1 MWTSFQITA
10 IFVLKKCYCSPGK
23 VFNFVA
29 KNCPFY
35 PENLQ
40 PPCKIVGK
48 LLISIWK
55 IVNLVTKDCYFVM
68 ENYPFYQFFVTSRKF
83 VNLVTRDC
91 YFVMENYPFCQFF
104 VTSRKFVNLVT
115 KDCYFVMENYPFC
128 QFFVTSRKFV
138 KLVQRICWFRPSK
151 LFGPGILLI
160 SSTIYCSFYHG
171 KLITSPG
178 KLLILFRKIVHFFG
192 KLLLL

>member
-40 PPCKIVGK
+40 PAWKIVGK

-55 IVNLVTKDCYFVM
+55 IVNLVTKDCYFV
-68 ENYPFYQFFVTSRKF
+68 T
-83 VNLVTRDC
+83 
-91 YFVMENYPFCQFF
+91 ENYPFCQFF
-104 VTSRKFVNLVT
+104 VTSRKFVN
-115 KDCYFVMENYPFC
+115 
-128 QFFVTSRKFV
+128 
-138 KLVQRICWFRPSK
+138 LVQRICWFRPSK

-178 KLLILFRKIVHFFG
+178 KLLIFFRKIVYFSRKIVTFVVSWD
-192 KLLLL
+192 LLRRIVADRRNTHGTIYYTWGRPVHDCSCAVQNTKAMT

>member
-104 VTSRKFVNLVT
+104 VTSRKFV
-115 KDCYFVMENYPFC
+115 
-128 QFFVTSRKFV
+128 
-138 KLVQRICWFRPSK
+138 KLVQRICWFWPSK